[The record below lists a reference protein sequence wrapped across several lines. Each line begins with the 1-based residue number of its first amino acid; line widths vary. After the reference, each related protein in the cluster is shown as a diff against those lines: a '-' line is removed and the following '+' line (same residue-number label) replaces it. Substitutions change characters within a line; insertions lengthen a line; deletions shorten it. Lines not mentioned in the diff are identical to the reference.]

1 MVSQT
6 GRGTPRHAI
15 TKACEPRNRLTARTR
30 NPLVLDHLPLVKRV
44 LKGLAPRLPRHVDR
58 EDLLEAGAVGLLDAT
73 SRFNP
78 NRNVRF
84 HTYAVSRIR
93 GAMLDSLRNEDWLPR
108 STRTALTRL
117 AKAREELEQKRGRPA
132 TYEEV
137 SKRLGLGEKK
147 LARLARAS
155 DNCVFYS
162 LNDLFHSGEGEDASA
177 ALATR
182 DRAASPV
189 DHAVL
194 EEQKQ
199 RLAAAIR
206 GLPQS
211 ERLVITLYYFE
222 QLRLRAI
229 ADTLRVTESRAC
241 QIHRA
246 ALARLQR
253 VMAEPESPRAVAG
266 V

>member
-1 MVSQT
+1 MVTQT
-6 GRGTPRHAI
+6 I
-15 TKACEPRNRLTARTR
+15 SKACKPRKPLSTR
-30 NPLVLDHLPLVKRV
+30 GRNQLILDHLPLVKCV

-58 EDLLEAGAVGLLDAT
+58 EDLLEAGALGLLDAT
-73 SRFNP
+73 HRFNP
-78 NRNVRF
+78 SRNVRF
-84 HTYAVSRIR
+84 QTYAVSRIR

-117 AKAREELEQKRGRPA
+117 AEARAQLEQKRGRPA
-132 TYEEV
+132 TTAEA
-137 SKRLGLGEKK
+137 SKHLGFGEKK

-155 DNCVFYS
+155 ENCVFYS
-162 LNDLFHSGEGEDASA
+162 LNDRFHSGEREDTDA
-177 ALATR
+177 ALAAE

-189 DHAVL
+189 DQAAL

-199 RLAAAIR
+199 RLAAAMR

-222 QLRLRAI
+222 QLRLRTI
-229 ADTLRVTESRAC
+229 AETLRVTESRAC

-253 VMAEPESPRAVAG
+253 VMAPRESVSEVGG